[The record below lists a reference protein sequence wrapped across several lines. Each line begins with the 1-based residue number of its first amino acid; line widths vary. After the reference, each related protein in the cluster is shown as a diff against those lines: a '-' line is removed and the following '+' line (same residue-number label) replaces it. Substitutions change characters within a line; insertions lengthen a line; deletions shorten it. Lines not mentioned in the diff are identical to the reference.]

1 MLTLSAQKTN
11 PIKETSPD
19 FPNVER
25 FLSVVCYSSLYG
37 CVFELDGDA
46 DEGVGVMNDSEENGR
61 KFSIDRM

>member
-1 MLTLSAQKTN
+1 
-11 PIKETSPD
+11 
-19 FPNVER
+19 
-25 FLSVVCYSSLYG
+25 VCYSSLYG